1 MTTDLMTRPMRSW
14 MFVPGDKP
22 RFLEKCRTLPVDG
35 VLLDLEDGVAVS
47 MKPVA
52 REQVARAVKEANF
65 EPIAFVRVNSYG
77 SPWFDDDLA
86 MIVQPGLAGILLPK
100 VEDVD
105 DVRAVS
111 AQLDRLEQAAG
122 MEVGQTK
129 LMLAI
134 ESAKGLLR
142 AAELAAAGARIFGL
156 ILGAE
161 DLALDLGLSVLR
173 EDEAREL
180 LFARSTVVTAARSAG
195 VASIDGVYPDF
206 ADIDG
211 LRVDGGQARRLGFT
225 GKSLFHPGQIDEVN
239 AIFSPSDQEISYAKE
254 VVAAFE
260 EATRRGDG
268 AVAVNGQL
276 VDLPI
281 VRRAQRLIDVVGGGA
296 SR

>member
-296 SR
+296 TR